1 MYNMTVAKRVVTQED
16 RDVTNAFNYLSE
28 IILFYNNDHNN
39 NEVSNVLVKV
49 YNDLYH
55 DVEDSTKYKE
65 EPFMVRKM
73 IDNLKKIGSRDSI
86 LKYYSKVIQMN
97 LEQSICFDIKFQES
111 LKKAVTK
118 IDTLKKDR
126 EFQQSLEGAI
136 TKMGTPENS
145 L

>member
-1 MYNMTVAKRVVTQED
+1 MYNVTVGKRVVTQED

-28 IILFYNNDHNN
+28 IISSYNVHNN
-39 NEVSNVLVKV
+39 NEVSDVLVKV

-55 DVEDSTKYKE
+55 NVEDITKYKE
-65 EPFMVRKM
+65 ETFIVQKM
-73 IDNLKKIGSRDSI
+73 IDNLKKIGSRGSV

-97 LEQSICFDIKFQES
+97 LKRSICFDIKFQES
-111 LKKAVTK
+111 LKKAITE
-118 IDTLKKDR
+118 IDTLKKGR

>member
-1 MYNMTVAKRVVTQED
+1 MYNVTVGKRVVTQED

-28 IILFYNNDHNN
+28 IISSYNVHNN
-39 NEVSNVLVKV
+39 NEVSDVLVKV

-55 DVEDSTKYKE
+55 NVEDSTKYKE
-65 EPFMVRKM
+65 ETFIVQEM
-73 IDNLKKIGSRDSI
+73 IDNLKKIGSRGSV

-97 LEQSICFDIKFQES
+97 LKRSICFDIKFQES
-111 LKKAVTK
+111 LKKAITE
-118 IDTLKKDR
+118 IDTLKKGR

-136 TKMGTPENS
+136 VNMGTPENS